1 MPQAVLSSL
10 GPQGLFIPPGPW
22 GCGVW
27 ERCREDTGAGRGDL
41 ERHRSP
47 TLCTLPFPVHPRPTQ
62 LPPCLSKWDGL
73 RTGCQRPLG
82 VGQGKRREGEVT
94 GRETLP
100 APGQLQSGEQGGGG
114 SRSTERSICPRAL
127 RSLRPG
133 LPLTAQQLHA
143 QGDTVVPGH
152 GLDAHEAS
160 LERHLKYVL
169 LVGIIV
175 HVTRENLEEEEVS
188 GGPQSQ
194 SSSPSDPQ
202 I

>member
-1 MPQAVLSSL
+1 MGGDEGDVSGGQECSVMPQAVLSSL

-82 VGQGKRREGEVT
+82 GGQGKRREGEVT

-100 APGQLQSGEQGGGG
+100 APGQLQSGGQGGGG

-127 RSLRPG
+127 PV
-133 LPLTAQQLHA
+133 TAA
-143 QGDTVVPGH
+143 
-152 GLDAHEAS
+152 
-160 LERHLKYVL
+160 
-169 LVGIIV
+169 
-175 HVTRENLEEEEVS
+175 
-188 GGPQSQ
+188 GPTTN
-194 SSSPSDPQ
+194 SPAAPRAG
-202 I
+202 